1 MAIKKGWKITWIAL
15 GSLLGLTIVTLAVV
29 LWLILTPSK
38 LTRIVNN
45 LADNF
50 ITCPTSF
57 GNVDFTLLSTFPDAG
72 LKIENVLLL
81 NPMEGSPNDTV
92 AQIGTLTVGIDLIAF
107 LKENKVIVH
116 KVLLDD
122 ASANLYIDH
131 DGKANFDIL
140 PPSEKDTSTS
150 SLPELI
156 DLKKIKI
163 KNLNAKFD
171 DDRDGMSATVRHL
184 DMSLKGRMKEKDI
197 DGDLDLEV
205 RKMFVQK
212 SDSANSRMLAMVKD
226 LELNA
231 NGTMK
236 GDDIDA
242 VLRLGSKDLTYNQ
255 TDSIG
260 TPTLQTKLQ
269 NIVLKLDGK
278 GDMDLAESD
287 LKLEV
292 EHGTIEMGNNKFV
305 NDNLQASKKKLLKV
319 ELLHLKVKPNRKEI
333 CFDNSTIQIDDYALA
348 LAGQVCLAN
357 ETSPLTVD
365 IKANTDGAWQL
376 EPLLAIVPETYMGW
390 KKGMDVDGKLSLDAT
405 VCGTV
410 TDSTMPRIDA
420 AMKLEKGRYSQPA
433 VLPCKVEKINADLTA
448 SIDLNRGHK
457 SSATIKKFTART
469 RDTKISLSASADD
482 LLGDMRVDAKVKG
495 TLPLTDIKPFI
506 PKGMQLEAKGDA
518 DLDLHA
524 AFRMSDLTKKA
535 LEKINANGTLKVKN
549 LDLNYDTI
557 HAVTP
562 SLNLA
567 LSIPAKEHS
576 NKLAD
581 AHITAGDLQLT
592 IKDNIKAKVEHP
604 DISVG
609 VNNIMQS
616 QLAAAFDIRVGETEA
631 TVDSAILSLGEL
643 KLVGSVRLDSTQKNP
658 LLQYN
663 PVLEAF
669 THSAVLYTPQMP
681 DAVRLSELDL
691 DYKPNHCNLKS
702 CQVKL
707 GHSDFE
713 LYGTIDNI
721 EQWLSH
727 KTLLRG
733 DLNFTS
739 SYADVDQ
746 LMTLFSGSGT
756 DPDSLEAMRREDAT
770 PADANPFIV
779 PRDVD
784 ITLHTHIKRSIA
796 FGNDLNDVAGSLT
809 IKDGVAILDQMGFVC
824 KAATMQ
830 LTAFYRSPRP
840 SNLFT
845 AIDFHLLDIQI
856 DELISMIPCID
867 TLVPLLSA
875 FDGNADF
882 HLAGE
887 TYLNERYQPKLS
899 SIMGAAAISGKD
911 LVVMDN
917 SNLATIAKLM
927 RFKKWKEKDNKI
939 RIDSLSVEMTCMDAG
954 FGTEVEV
961 LPFLLNVGSYQ
972 ICASGVQ
979 NIDKT
984 CAYHLELLKNPLL
997 AKIAVDVKGN
1007 IFSPKITLGK
1017 LRYADLYK
1025 PKRHGAAEK
1034 KALEIKSRV
1043 RKALEKNVR

>member
-1 MAIKKGWKITWIAL
+1 MAIKKSWKITWIAL
-15 GSLLGLTIVTLAVV
+15 GSLLGLTLVTLAVA

-45 LADNF
+45 LANNF

-57 GNVDFTLLSTFPDAG
+57 GNVDLTLLSSFPDAG
-72 LKIENVLLL
+72 LRIENVLLI
-81 NPMEGSPNDTV
+81 NPMEDAPNDTV

-107 LKENKVIVH
+107 VKENKVIVH
-116 KVLLDD
+116 QVLLDE
-122 ASANLYIDH
+122 ASANLYINR

-140 PPSEKDTSTS
+140 PPSKKDTSTT

-163 KNLNAKFD
+163 KNLSARFD
-171 DDRDGMSATVRHL
+171 DERNGMSATVRHL
-184 DMSLKGRMKEKDI
+184 DMSLKGSMREKDI
-197 DGDLDLEV
+197 DGTLDLV
-205 RKMFVQK
+205 VGNIIVQK
-212 SDSANSRMLAMVKD
+212 SDSVNSRMLATAQDV
-226 LELNA
+226 ELDA
-231 NGTMK
+231 DGAML
-236 GDDIDA
+236 GDNIDA
-242 VLRLGSKDLTYNQ
+242 ALRFVSKDISFNQ
-255 TDSIG
+255 TDSSG
-260 TPTLQTKLQ
+260 MSTLQAKLQ
-269 NIVLKLDGK
+269 NMVLTLDGE
-278 GDMDLAESD
+278 GDIDQTEGD

-292 EHGTIEMGNNKFV
+292 ERGTIEMGGNKFV
-305 NDNLQASKKKLLKV
+305 NDNLMASKKKLLKV
-319 ELLHLKVKPNRKEI
+319 ELPHLKVKPNQKVI
-333 CFDNSTIQIDDYALA
+333 HLDNSTIQIDDYALN
-348 LAGQVCLAN
+348 LAGQVNLAN
-357 ETSPLTVD
+357 DTNPLAVD
-365 IKANTDGAWQL
+365 LKANTDGAWQL

-390 KKGMDVDGKLSLDAT
+390 KKDMDVDGKLSLDAT
-405 VCGTV
+405 IFGTV
-410 TDSTMPRIDA
+410 TDSTMPRINA
-420 AMKLEKGRYSQPA
+420 A
-433 VLPCKVEKINADLTA
+433 LTA
-448 SIDLNRGHK
+448 TINK
-457 SSATIKKFTART
+457 FSARAH
-469 RDTKISLSASADD
+469 DTKISLSATADD
-482 LLGDMRVDAKVKG
+482 LLGDMKVDAKVKG
-495 TLPLTDIKPFI
+495 TLPLTDINTFI
-506 PKGMQLEAKGDA
+506 PKGTQIDARGDA
-518 DLDLHA
+518 DLSLYA
-524 AFRMSDLTKKA
+524 AFRMSDLTNKA
-535 LEKINANGTLKVKN
+535 LEKIKAGGTLDVKN
-549 LDLNYDTI
+549 LDITYDTI
-557 HAVTP
+557 HALTP

-567 LSIPAKEHS
+567 LSIPAKKHS

-581 AHITAGDLQLT
+581 AHITARDLQLT
-592 IKDNIKAKVEHP
+592 IKDNIKAKVDHP

-609 VNNIMQS
+609 VNNILQS
-616 QLAAAFDIRVGETEA
+616 QLAAAFDIRAGETEA
-631 TVDSAILSLGEL
+631 SVDSAILSLGEL
-643 KLVGSVRLDSTQKNP
+643 KLIGSVQIDSTQKNP
-658 LLQYN
+658 ILQYN
-663 PVLEAF
+663 PILQAS

-681 DAVRLSELDL
+681 DAVRLSELNL
-691 DYKPNHCNLKS
+691 DYKPNQCDLKS

-713 LYGTIDNI
+713 LYGTIAGI
-721 EQWLSH
+721 EQWLSQ
-727 KTLLRG
+727 KATLRG

-746 LMTLFSGSGT
+746 LMMLFSGSGSN
-756 DPDSLEAMRREDAT
+756 PDSLEAMRREDAV
-770 PADANPFIV
+770 PPDANPFIV
-779 PRDVD
+779 PLDVD
-784 ITLHTHIKRSIA
+784 ITLHTHIKRSVA

-824 KAATMQ
+824 KAAVMQ

-845 AIDFHLLDIQI
+845 AIDFHLLDIKI

-875 FDGNADF
+875 FDGNANF

-961 LPFLLNVGSYQ
+961 LPFLLGIGSYQ

-979 NIDKT
+979 NIDNS

-1007 IFSPKITLGK
+1007 IFSPKISLGK

-1034 KALEIKSRV
+1034 KALEIKNRV
-1043 RKALEKNVR
+1043 RKALQKKITQSQITHDKKKPPRHITEVALQTL

>member
-72 LKIENVLLL
+72 LRIENVVII
-81 NPMEGSPNDTV
+81 NPLQPFANDTV
-92 AQIGTLTVGIDLIAF
+92 AKIGSLTVGIDIKAF
-107 LKENKVIVH
+107 MKDDKVIVH
-116 KVLLDD
+116 QVIMDD
-122 ASANLYIDH
+122 ATANLYINS
-131 DGKANFDIL
+131 DGEANFDIF
-140 PPSEKDTSTS
+140 PKSEKEDTSTS
-150 SLPELI
+150 KLPELI

-163 KNLNAKFD
+163 NNLNVDFIK
-171 DDRDGMSATVRHL
+171 DGEMEASVEAL
-184 DMSLKGRMKEKDI
+184 DLYLKGMM
-197 DGDLDLEV
+197 DG
-205 RKMFVQK
+205 
-212 SDSANSRMLAMVKD
+212 S
-226 LELNA
+226 
-231 NGTMK
+231 
-236 GDDIDA
+236 
-242 VLRLGSKDLTYNQ
+242 
-255 TDSIG
+255 
-260 TPTLQTKLQ
+260 
-269 NIVLKLDGK
+269 
-278 GDMDLAESD
+278 
-287 LKLEV
+287 
-292 EHGTIEMGNNKFV
+292 
-305 NDNLQASKKKLLKV
+305 
-319 ELLHLKVKPNRKEI
+319 
-333 CFDNSTIQIDDYALA
+333 
-348 LAGQVCLAN
+348 
-357 ETSPLTVD
+357 
-365 IKANTDGAWQL
+365 
-376 EPLLAIVPETYMGW
+376 
-390 KKGMDVDGKLSLDAT
+390 DVDGKLELESDNLCFTMRGNGDAFTRLSLSDVELDVKGSLLDEKLDAEVELGSELMIVQNYDSLCNPVVEGWLKDCKLNLSGVGDMDEARCKMSLGVDEGKLEVGGIEMINEKLRQSKKDLLQVEMPDVVVKLNKKEVWLSDSKIKIDDYGLMLNGQCYLPRDGKPLMMDMAAET
-405 VCGTV
+405 DGDWRVAPLLDIIPAQYVSFRKGMELDGEVGFVVAATGNL
-410 TDSTMPRIDA
+410 TDSTMPGVVGTLWIDKGSFYA
-420 AMKLEKGRYSQPA
+420 PSMLPYNINKIKGELGADINFDGKRASYAEIKNLKLH
-433 VLPCKVEKINADLTA
+433 T
-448 SIDLNRGHK
+448 RG
-457 SSATIKKFTART
+457 T
-469 RDTKISLSASADD
+469 DISLSGRADD

-495 TLPLTDIKPFI
+495 TLPLEDIKPLI
-506 PKGMQLEAKGDA
+506 PKKITFDARGDA

-581 AHITAGDLQLT
+581 AHITTGDLQLT

>member
-1 MAIKKGWKITWIAL
+1 MAIKKSWKITWIAL
-15 GSLLGLTIVTLAVV
+15 GSLLGLTLVTLAVA

-38 LTRIVNN
+38 LTRIVNH
-45 LADNF
+45 LAKSF
-50 ITCPTSF
+50 ITCPTTF
-57 GNVDFTLLSTFPDAG
+57 GNVDLTLLSTFPDAG
-72 LKIENVLLL
+72 LRIENVLLI
-81 NPMEGSPNDTV
+81 NPMEDAPNDTV
-92 AQIGTLTVGIDLIAF
+92 AQIGTLTVGIDLVAF
-107 LKENKVIVH
+107 VKENKVIVH
-116 KVLLDD
+116 QVLLDE
-122 ASANLYIDH
+122 ASANLYINR

-140 PPSEKDTSTS
+140 PPSEKDTGATP
-150 SLPELI
+150 LPELI
-156 DLKKIKI
+156 ELKKIKI
-163 KNLNAKFD
+163 KNLSARLD
-171 DDRDGMSATVRHL
+171 DERNSMSATVRHV
-184 DMSLKGRMKEKDI
+184 DMSLKGSMREEDI
-197 DGDLDLEV
+197 DGALDLV
-205 RKMFVQK
+205 VGNMIVQK
-212 SDSANSRMLAMVKD
+212 SDSTNCRMIATAQDV
-226 LELNA
+226 ELNA
-231 NGTMK
+231 GGAML
-236 GDDIDA
+236 GDNIDA
-242 VLRLGSKDLTYNQ
+242 ALRFVSKDITFNQ
-255 TDSIG
+255 TDSSG
-260 TPTLQTKLQ
+260 MSTLQAELQ
-269 NIVLKLDGK
+269 NMVLTLDGE
-278 GDMDLAESD
+278 GDMDQAEGD

-292 EHGTIEMGNNKFV
+292 ERGTIEMGGNKIV
-305 NDNLQASKKKLLKV
+305 NDNLMASKKKLLKV
-319 ELLHLKVKPNRKEI
+319 ELPHLKVKPKQKEI
-333 CFDNSTIQIDDYALA
+333 HLDNSTIQIDDYALN
-348 LAGQVCLAN
+348 LAGQVNLAN
-357 ETSPLTVD
+357 GTTPLAVD
-365 IKANTDGAWQL
+365 LRANTDGAWQL

-390 KKGMDVDGKLSLDAT
+390 KKEMDVDGKLWLDAT
-405 VCGTV
+405 IFGTV
-410 TDSTMPRIDA
+410 TDSTMPCIDA
-420 AMKLEKGRYSQPA
+420 AIKLEKGLYCQPA

-448 SIDLNRGHK
+448 SIDPGNRHK
-457 SSATIKKFTART
+457 SSATINKFSACAH
-469 RDTKISLSASADD
+469 DTQISLSATADD
-482 LLGDMRVDAKVKG
+482 LLGDMKVDAKVKG
-495 TLPLTDIKPFI
+495 TLPLADINTFI
-506 PKGMQLEAKGDA
+506 PKGVQIDARGDA
-518 DLDLHA
+518 DLSLHV
-524 AFRMSDLTKKA
+524 AFRMSDLTNKA
-535 LEKINANGTLKVKN
+535 LERIKAGGTLDVKN
-549 LDLNYDTI
+549 LDITYDTI
-557 HAVTP
+557 HAHTP
-562 SLNLA
+562 TLNLA

-592 IKDNIKAKVEHP
+592 IKDNIKAKVDHP

-609 VNNIMQS
+609 VNNILQS
-616 QLAAAFDIRVGETEA
+616 QLAAAFDIRAGETEA

-643 KLVGSVRLDSTQKNP
+643 KLVGSVQIDSTQKNP
-658 LLQYN
+658 ILQYN
-663 PVLEAF
+663 PILEAF
-669 THSAVLYTPQMP
+669 THSAVLYAPQMP
-681 DAVRLSELDL
+681 DAVRLSELNL

-721 EQWLSH
+721 EQWLSQ
-727 KTLLRG
+727 KAILRG

-746 LMTLFSGSGT
+746 LMMLFSGSGS
-756 DPDSLEAMRREDAT
+756 DPDSLEAMRNEDAV

-779 PRDVD
+779 PLDVD
-784 ITLHTHIKRSIA
+784 ITLHTHIKRSVA

-845 AIDFHLLDIQI
+845 AIDFHLLDIKI

-887 TYLNERYQPKLS
+887 TYLDERYQPKLS

-961 LPFLLNVGSYQ
+961 LPFLLGVGSYQ
-972 ICASGVQ
+972 ICVSGVQ
-979 NIDKT
+979 NIDNS

-1007 IFSPKITLGK
+1007 IFSPKISLGK

-1034 KALEIKSRV
+1034 KALEIKNRV
-1043 RKALEKNVR
+1043 RKALEANVR